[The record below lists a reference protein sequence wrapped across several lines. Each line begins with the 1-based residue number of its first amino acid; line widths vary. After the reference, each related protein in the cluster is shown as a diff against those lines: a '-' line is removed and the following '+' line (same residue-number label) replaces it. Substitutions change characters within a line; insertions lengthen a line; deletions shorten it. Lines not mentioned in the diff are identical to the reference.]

1 MNEPNPFLFN
11 DIRNSEH
18 WRISEIILKQCV
30 KHPDRKIIEFVDGPE
45 WTFEDLK
52 IKSLKKAKILKDLNL
67 KAGDNLT
74 VIIEDPKE
82 FVVFWIACNFL
93 GVMFVALNAA
103 IKGNVLLHQIN
114 ISKSKYVIVENI
126 FFDEVNNLKK
136 LHKLDVRILNCNQ
149 LTNKELINE
158 NEIILGKHSDNVCTM
173 FTSGTSG
180 PSKGVMM
187 PNAHC
192 VLFAI
197 GTIENYELKNNHIFY
212 ISLPLFHAN
221 GLFMQLLA
229 CIITGAKAIIR
240 DRFSAS
246 NWLKD
251 IRKYSITHTNMLGA
265 IAAFVVAQPP
275 SKYDKDHELIVIG
288 SAPLPSEPERIFRD
302 RFGVK
307 EVLPLYGMTEVNI
320 PIYGLKNEIGNG
332 KCGKV
337 YEKYFDVEI
346 RNPEN
351 DSRVNDGQVGE
362 IMVRPKQAFGFMS
375 GYMGMPEKTI
385 ESWRNF
391 WFHTG
396 DAGIKEVSGHF
407 TFVDRIKDCIRRRGE
422 NISSY
427 EVEQAFLEIPYIT
440 EAAAYAI
447 SAEGGDGMEDE
458 VMVALMTNK
467 DVSIDYVELLSK
479 AKRNLAKF
487 AIPKYLRIME
497 EFPKTQTGKI
507 QKNKLREDGVTFDT
521 WQNKNI

>member
-1 MNEPNPFLFN
+1 MNKQSLFLYPNIKDPF
-11 DIRNSEH
+11 H
-18 WRISEIILKQCV
+18 WRVSEIILNQSLN
-30 KHPDRKIIEFVDGPE
+30 HPDLKIIKFIDGPE
-45 WTFEDLK
+45 WTFNDLK
-52 IKSLKKAKILKDLNL
+52 IKSLKKANILKKIGL
-67 KAGDNLT
+67 KKGDTLT
-74 VIIEDPKE
+74 VFIQDPKE
-82 FVVFWIACNFL
+82 FILYWVAANFL
-93 GVMFVALNAA
+93 GLIFVALNTA
-103 IKGNVLLHQIN
+103 IKGNGLLHQIKT
-114 ISKSKYVIVENI
+114 SKSKFVIVENQ
-126 FFDEVNNLKK
+126 FYDEISELIKDKHVEI
-136 LHKLDVRILNCNQ
+136 VILNC
-149 LTNKELINE
+149 KELFSETLLNQNE
-158 NEIILGKHSDNVCTM
+158 VIFGKLSDNVCVM

-197 GTIENYELKNNHIFY
+197 GTIENYNLKNHHNFY

-229 CIITGAKAIIR
+229 CLMTGAKAIIR
-240 DRFSAS
+240 NKFSAS
-246 NWLKD
+246 SWLND
-251 IRKYSITHTNMLGA
+251 IRKYRITHTNMLGA
-265 IAAFVVAQPP
+265 IAAFVVSQPP
-275 SKYDKDHELIVIG
+275 SKHDKDHELIVIG
-288 SAPLPSEPERIFRD
+288 SAPLPNEPERIFRE

-307 EVLPLYGMTEVNI
+307 DVLPLYGMTEVNI
-320 PIYGLKNEIGNG
+320 PIYGLKNEIGGG

-337 YEKYFDVEI
+337 YEKYFEVEI
-346 RNPEN
+346 RDP
-351 DSRVNDGQVGE
+351 DQDTPIQDGMVGE
-362 IMVRPKQAFGFMS
+362 IMVRPKQPFGFMS

-396 DAGIKEVSGHF
+396 DAGIREASGHF
-407 TFVDRIKDCIRRRGE
+407 VFVDRIKDCIRRRGE

-447 SAEGGDGMEDE
+447 PADGGDGMEDE
-458 VMVALMTNK
+458 VMVALMTNR
-467 DVSIDYVELLSK
+467 DVTINFQDLINL

-487 AIPKYLRIME
+487 SIPKYIRIME

-507 QKNKLREDGVTFDT
+507 QKNKLREEGVTVDA

>member
-1 MNEPNPFLFN
+1 MDKQNPFLFKE
-11 DIRNSEH
+11 ISNSEH
-18 WRISEIILKQCV
+18 WRVPEIILTQCL
-30 KHPDRKIIEFVDGPE
+30 KYPDRKIIEFIDGPE
-45 WTFEDLK
+45 WTFMDLK
-52 IKSLKKAKILKDLNL
+52 IKSLQKARILKSLNL

-82 FVVFWIACNFL
+82 FILYWIASNFL
-93 GVMFVALNAA
+93 GVMFIALNTA
-103 IKGNVLLHQIN
+103 IKGKGLLHQIN
-114 ISKSKYVIVENI
+114 TSKSKHVIVENL
-126 FFDEVNNLKK
+126 FFDEVNNLKNTY
-136 LHKLDVRILNCNQ
+136 KLDIEILNCGE
-149 LTNKELINE
+149 LKNKELVKE
-158 NEIILGKHSDNVCTM
+158 SEVTFGKLSDNVCTM

-192 VLFAI
+192 VLFAV
-197 GTIENYELKNNHIFY
+197 GTIENYELKHDHIFY

-240 DRFSAS
+240 KRFSAS

-251 IRKYSITHTNMLGA
+251 VRKYDVTHTNMLGA
-265 IAAFVVAQPP
+265 IAAFVVAQPT
-275 SKYDKDHELIVIG
+275 SEHDKDHKLVVIG
-288 SAPLPSEPERIFRD
+288 SAPLPSEPERIFRE

-307 EVLPLYGMTEVNI
+307 QVMPLYGMTEVNI

-337 YEKYFDVEI
+337 YEKYFEVEI

-351 DSRVNDGQVGE
+351 DSRVNDGEVGE

-458 VMVALMTNK
+458 VMVALMINK
-467 DVSIDYVELLSK
+467 DVSIDFIKLLAM
-479 AKRNLAKF
+479 AKSNLAKF

-507 QKNKLREDGVTFDT
+507 QKNKLREQGVTFDT

>member
-1 MNEPNPFLFN
+1 
-11 DIRNSEH
+11 
-18 WRISEIILKQCV
+18 
-30 KHPDRKIIEFVDGPE
+30 
-45 WTFEDLK
+45 
-52 IKSLKKAKILKDLNL
+52 
-67 KAGDNLT
+67 
-74 VIIEDPKE
+74 
-82 FVVFWIACNFL
+82 
-93 GVMFVALNAA
+93 
-103 IKGNVLLHQIN
+103 
-114 ISKSKYVIVENI
+114 
-126 FFDEVNNLKK
+126 
-136 LHKLDVRILNCNQ
+136 
-149 LTNKELINE
+149 
-158 NEIILGKHSDNVCTM
+158 M

-197 GTIENYELKNNHIFY
+197 GTIENYNLKNHHNFY

-229 CIITGAKAIIR
+229 CLMTGAKAIIR
-240 DRFSAS
+240 NKFSAS
-246 NWLKD
+246 SWLND
-251 IRKYSITHTNMLGA
+251 IRKYRITHTNMLGA
-265 IAAFVVAQPP
+265 IAAFVVSQPP
-275 SKYDKDHELIVIG
+275 SKHDKDHELIVIG
-288 SAPLPSEPERIFRD
+288 SAPLPNEPERIFRE

-307 EVLPLYGMTEVNI
+307 DVLPLYGMTEVNI
-320 PIYGLKNEIGNG
+320 PIYGLKNEIGGG

-337 YEKYFDVEI
+337 YEKYFEVEI
-346 RNPEN
+346 RDP
-351 DSRVNDGQVGE
+351 DQDTPIQDGMVGE
-362 IMVRPKQAFGFMS
+362 IMVRPKQPFGFMS

-396 DAGIKEVSGHF
+396 DAGIREASGHF
-407 TFVDRIKDCIRRRGE
+407 VFVDRIKDCIRRRGE

-447 SAEGGDGMEDE
+447 PADGGDGMEDE
-458 VMVALMTNK
+458 VMVALMTNR
-467 DVSIDYVELLSK
+467 DVTINFQDLINL

-487 AIPKYLRIME
+487 SIPKYIRIME

-507 QKNKLREDGVTFDT
+507 QKNKLREEGVTVDA

>member
-1 MNEPNPFLFN
+1 MNKQSLFLYPNIKDPF
-11 DIRNSEH
+11 H
-18 WRISEIILKQCV
+18 WRVSEIILNQSLN
-30 KHPDRKIIEFVDGPE
+30 HPDLKIIKFIDGPE
-45 WTFEDLK
+45 WTFNDLK
-52 IKSLKKAKILKDLNL
+52 IKSLKKANILKKIGL
-67 KAGDNLT
+67 KKGDTLT
-74 VIIEDPKE
+74 VFIQDPKE
-82 FVVFWIACNFL
+82 FILYWVAANFL
-93 GVMFVALNAA
+93 GLMFVALNTA
-103 IKGNVLLHQIN
+103 IKGNGLLHQIKT
-114 ISKSKYVIVENI
+114 SKSKFVIVENQ
-126 FFDEVNNLKK
+126 FYDEISELIKDKHVEI
-136 LHKLDVRILNCNQ
+136 VILNC
-149 LTNKELINE
+149 KELFSETLLNQNE
-158 NEIILGKHSDNVCTM
+158 VIFGKLSDNVCVM

-197 GTIENYELKNNHIFY
+197 GTIENYNLKNHHNFY

-229 CIITGAKAIIR
+229 CLMTGAKAIIR
-240 DRFSAS
+240 NKFSAS
-246 NWLKD
+246 SWLND
-251 IRKYSITHTNMLGA
+251 IRKYRITHTNMLGA
-265 IAAFVVAQPP
+265 IAAFVVSQPP
-275 SKYDKDHELIVIG
+275 SKHDKDHELIVIG
-288 SAPLPSEPERIFRD
+288 SAPLPNEPERIFRE

-307 EVLPLYGMTEVNI
+307 DVLPLYGMTEVNI
-320 PIYGLKNEIGNG
+320 PIYGLKNEIGGG

-337 YEKYFDVEI
+337 YEKYFEVEI
-346 RNPEN
+346 RDP
-351 DSRVNDGQVGE
+351 DQDTPIQDGMVGE
-362 IMVRPKQAFGFMS
+362 IMVRPKQPFGFMS

-396 DAGIKEVSGHF
+396 DAGIREASGHF
-407 TFVDRIKDCIRRRGE
+407 VFVDRIKDCIRRRGE

-447 SAEGGDGMEDE
+447 PADGGDGMEDE
-458 VMVALMTNK
+458 VMVALMTNR
-467 DVSIDYVELLSK
+467 DVTINFQDLINL

-487 AIPKYLRIME
+487 SIPKYIRIME

-507 QKNKLREDGVTFDT
+507 QKNKLREEGVTVDA